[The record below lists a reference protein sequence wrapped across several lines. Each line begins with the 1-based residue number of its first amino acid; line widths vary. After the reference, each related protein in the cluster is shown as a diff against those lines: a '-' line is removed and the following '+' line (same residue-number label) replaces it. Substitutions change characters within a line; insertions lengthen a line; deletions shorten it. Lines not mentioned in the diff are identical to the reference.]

1 MTSTC
6 YPSDL
11 TDVEWQHLEP
21 LLPAPKSTGRP
32 REWSLR
38 LIVNGIFYLVRGGC
52 AWSML
57 PLEYPPWSTVYD
69 YYRRWRKDG
78 TWENI
83 HTQLRQQVRQAAD
96 REPTPSAAVLDSQSV
111 KTTEKGGLLAST
123 PLASMASRRSRGAS
137 VICSWILKVW
147 RSRSKSLRLIC
158 ASKQEHVSSWAT

>member
-1 MTSTC
+1 MSSTS

-21 LLPAPKSTGRP
+21 LLPARMGTGRP

-52 AWSML
+52 AWRMM

-69 YYRRWRKDG
+69 YYRQWRRDG
-78 TWENI
+78 TWETI
-83 HTQLRQQVRQAAD
+83 HTALREQVRQAAG

-111 KTTEKGGLLAST
+111 KTTEKGGLLGSIR
-123 PLASMASRRSRGAS
+123 LALTASRRSKAANATF
-137 VICSWILKVW
+137 SWIRW
-147 RSRSKSLRLIC
+147 DWHSRSK
-158 ASKQEHVSSWAT
+158 

>member
-1 MTSTC
+1 MTSTY

-11 TDVEWQHLEP
+11 TDIEWQHIEP

-38 LIVNGIFYLVRGGC
+38 LIVNAIFYLVRGGC
-52 AWSML
+52 AWRMM

-83 HTQLRQQVRQAAD
+83 HTQLRQQVRQAAG
-96 REPTPSAAVLDSQSV
+96 REPTPSAAVLDSQSI
-111 KTTEKGGLLAST
+111 KTTEKGGLLGSI
-123 PLASMASRRSRGAS
+123 PLALMASRSSRGAS

-147 RSRSKSLRLIC
+147 HSRSKSQRLIC